1 MKSFLKLFNDKENG
15 SMKSPFFK
23 LGIKIGIGFFAFI
36 IIITIIIAVVFGP
49 VMMAEQMIEDK
60 KNDVALFFKKVGNV
74 LTLNGW
80 CSDDDGSCQKK
91 AEQKYY
97 KKLNDVYDDYEDDGV
112 EIDVKLLTATIFY
125 GTTVNN
131 DMFLDEIEDEE
142 DSEELSGETEIH
154 ISDVKKLAK
163 NMVSG
168 SSIDYDK
175 YRNYLV
181 NTYIPKRFEKFY
193 TYEVDEQA
201 AIEKIADEI
210 MAFASGK
217 PSGSNGGSC
226 VVYSCNTV
234 FLTGTGAG
242 EYSLD
247 DYVKGVVNA
256 ESGGFKGYTNNYK
269 EQWKAQAI
277 AARSMVLN
285 NYDICTESVPNSTNF
300 QAFKPGW
307 SDEISE
313 AVDETAG
320 MVLTDNGEVFLAQ
333 YDAFFEG
340 SGSDYHCDGE
350 LCYSTYY
357 RRGSGNDPSNWEKHT
372 INTYSKYQSSFAP
385 YPNGH
390 GIGLSQWGAAYM
402 ADKGSKY
409 DEILKFY
416 YADNIEIS
424 KIGNSCSTNTSGYD
438 WRQGDPQW
446 GSKSYGGA
454 TLGAVGC
461 NFTSIIIEIARSGK
475 QTVLPELNPGT
486 AFDFM
491 KSKGYLGYWGDTQSY
506 AGFSDLAP
514 DFKYEGAKYTSSLDQ
529 AREELVKLLD
539 ANKYP
544 IVHVKS
550 GNGLP
555 YSTNNHWVAV
565 VGYTSDDIEIIDPA
579 NTGCTRL
586 FTCKP
591 GLDRSNGYGVVDT
604 IQYWN

>member
-1 MKSFLKLFNDKENG
+1 MKSFFNIFNNEDEPSK
-15 SMKSPFFK
+15 KSPLK
-23 LGIKIGIGFFAFI
+23 KYLIGGIAGLCLFLVV
-36 IIITIIIAVVFGP
+36 IITIITVVLAP
-49 VMMAEQMIEDK
+49 IMMAEQMVEDT
-60 KNDVALFFKKVGNV
+60 KNKVALFFEKVGNV

-80 CSDDDGSCQKK
+80 CSDTDGSCQKK

-97 KKLNDVYDDYEDDGV
+97 EKLNEVYNDYQENGV
-112 EIDVKLLTATIFY
+112 EIDTQLITATIFY
-125 GTTVNN
+125 GNTLSEDKFQNEE
-131 DMFLDEIEDEE
+131 LD
-142 DSEELSGETEIH
+142 DSEELSDDTEIH
-154 ISDVKKLAK
+154 LTDVKKLAK
-163 NMVSG
+163 NMLSG
-168 SSIDYDK
+168 SSLDYDK
-175 YRNYLV
+175 YRTYLEGK
-181 NTYIPKRFEKFY
+181 YIPKRFSYMYTPENEEKA
-193 TYEVDEQA
+193 VK
-201 AIEKIADEI
+201 KIADEI
-210 MAFASGK
+210 MAFATK
-217 PSGSNGGSC
+217 KASGSNGGSC
-226 VVYSCNTV
+226 VTYKCNTV
-234 FLTGTGAG
+234 FLTGDNAG
-242 EYSLD
+242 EYSLE

-269 EQWKAQAI
+269 EEWKAQAI

-307 SDEISE
+307 SEEISE

-320 MVLTDNGEVFLAQ
+320 MVLTDNDEVYLAQ

-340 SGSDYHCDGE
+340 TGSDFHCDGE

-357 RRGSGNDPSNWEKHT
+357 RRGSGNDPINWEKHT

-409 DEILKFY
+409 DEILSFY
-416 YADNIEIS
+416 YADNIKIS
-424 KIGNSCSTNTSGYD
+424 KVGNSCSTNTSGYD
-438 WRQGDPQW
+438 WRQGDPEW
-446 GSKSYGGA
+446 ASRSYGGA

-461 NFTSIIIEIARSGK
+461 NFTSIVIEIARSGK

-491 KSKGYLGYWGDTQSY
+491 KARGYLGYGGDTLSY

-514 DFKYEGAKYTSSLDQ
+514 DFIHEGSIYTSSLDQ
-529 AREELVKLLD
+529 AYQELVKLLD

-544 IVHVKS
+544 IVHVMS

-555 YSTNNHWVAV
+555 YATNNHWVAV
-565 VGYTSDDIEIIDPA
+565 VGYTSDDIEIVDPA

-586 FTCKP
+586 FSCKP

-604 IQYWN
+604 IQYWR